1 MKDWTEVI
9 KDRLLNDRSAVPE
22 GELEVIERLIR
33 SRRRRRVLVWSSIP
47 FVFAASLALF
57 LFLKNSGNIQTIEVK
72 TPPEEDR
79 FLVET
84 VVETLFEPGKPF
96 VEESFPTMKNESLT
110 ASYERQLED
119 EPEIIES
126 EEDPILEQEREV
138 PETNTPEVLV
148 FDEPVIKTSARSKR
162 LKLSIS
168 AGGVSAGDKTVL
180 IDPTKAGGISAPK
193 QYVHNQ
199 PIVISYGIALRYPL
213 TDRLDLA
220 SGISYYSCASTVL
233 NTKVSQGLIKTFL
246 TLQKASYLG
255 VPLHLDWYP
264 FKGRRFSMYVGA
276 GGEARKCVYAKIGDE
291 RLKDNGIY
299 LSAIALAGLK
309 YEPIKHIGLFVEPQY
324 SYSFLPEN
332 PAVRSALTEYPSSFS
347 LKLGLS
353 FEL

>member
-57 LFLKNSGNIQTIEVK
+57 LIFKNSGSIQTLEVK

-84 VVETLFEPGKPF
+84 VVETLFEPDQPF

-110 ASYERQLED
+110 ASYERQLEE

-162 LKLSIS
+162 LRFSIS
-168 AGGVSAGDKTVL
+168 TGGFSTGAVPKSSGTFGALGPRPVSVEKD
-180 IDPTKAGGISAPK
+180 
-193 QYVHNQ
+193 H
-199 PIVISYGIALRYPL
+199 PIIISYGVSLYYPL
-213 TDRLDLA
+213 SDQVGLT
-220 SGISYYSCASTVL
+220 SGVNYYSSSST
-233 NTKVSQGLIKTFL
+233 SY
-246 TLQKASYLG
+246 TLFPLQLKAGYVG
-255 VPLHLDWYP
+255 IPLHLDWYP

-291 RLKDNGIY
+291 RLKDNRIY
-299 LSAIALAGLK
+299 YSAIALAGLK
-309 YEPIKHIGLFVEPQY
+309 YEPIKHIGLFIEPQY